1 MKDIKQQVGD
11 TAGCIWQ
18 TLEANGPQTVAQL
31 KKKLKGTSELVP
43 LAVGWLAR
51 EDKIELAT
59 EKKDLRI
66 QLK

>member
-1 MKDIKQQVGD
+1 MTDSQWQINE
-11 TAGCIWQ
+11 TAGHIRQ
-18 TLEANGPQTVAQL
+18 TLTEEGPQTVAQL
-31 KKKLKGTSELVP
+31 RKKVKVASEIVP
-43 LAVGWLAR
+43 FAIWRLAR